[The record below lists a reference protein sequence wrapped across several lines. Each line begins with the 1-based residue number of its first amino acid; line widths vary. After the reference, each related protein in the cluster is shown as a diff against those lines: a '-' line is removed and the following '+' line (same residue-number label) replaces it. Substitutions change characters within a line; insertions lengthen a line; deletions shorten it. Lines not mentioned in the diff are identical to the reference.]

1 MRKAYLIILMI
12 FLVLPLSAEDDIS
25 TMVVYDA
32 PSTRVEFTVG
42 LTHNIGFSSRDFS
55 GSTIKPSEE
64 YEITGDTIAFD
75 NISEDFMSYTTDI
88 FYFYL
93 QVFTTEPV
101 KAVIGS
107 HPALSSTGASSV
119 HYTNLGYSGYS
130 GSAMTTEAV
139 LVDETGVDT
148 TIPRPYFRALQFSV
162 PVSSVTGNNKY
173 TSSLMVT
180 VSSIN

>member
-1 MRKAYLIILMI
+1 MRKAYLIVLMI
-12 FLVLPLSAEDDIS
+12 FPMLYLSSADIPS
-25 TMVVYDA
+25 EMVVYDA

-93 QVFTTEPV
+93 QVFTTDPV
-101 KAVIGS
+101 KAVVSS
-107 HPALSSTGASSV
+107 HPALSSSSGSV
-119 HYTNLGYSGYS
+119 HYTNLGYSRYS

-139 LVDETGVDT
+139 LVDEIGVDT
-148 TIPRPYFRALQFSV
+148 SVPRPYFRALQFSV
-162 PVSSVTGNNKY
+162 PVDAVTNTRY
-173 TSSLMVT
+173 SSSLTVT
-180 VSSIN
+180 VSPIN

>member
-1 MRKAYLIILMI
+1 MRKACFLILMI
-12 FLVLPLSAEDDIS
+12 FLVLSLSAADDPS

-32 PSTRVEFTVG
+32 PSTRVEFTAG

-55 GSTIKPSEE
+55 GSTIKPSAE

-75 NISEDFMSYTTDI
+75 NISEDFMNYTTDT

-93 QVFTTEPV
+93 QVFTTDHV
-101 KAVIGS
+101 KALVSS
-107 HPALSSTGASSV
+107 HPALSSGASSI
-119 HYTNLGYSGYS
+119 HYTNLGYSAYS
-130 GSAMTTEAV
+130 GSAMTGDAV

-162 PVSSVTGNNKY
+162 PVSSVTGNTKY
-173 TSSLMVT
+173 TSSLVVT
-180 VSSIN
+180 VSVID